1 MMGIKNMEPRNKD
14 TTKLSAEIDNFI
26 KNNSSERFSRGMH
39 LQKAW
44 ESVASTQALKHTDNV
59 VFSIKT
65 KHPCVLVYVDNSHW
79 AAELGTQKE
88 LYRLLL
94 EKETGWEIDDLK
106 FFVTRKAMFKK
117 LFQKK
122 KEEQQNETNITPLPL
137 DEYED
142 RYTRELVSPIKDE
155 RLKKRLYKAM
165 KTDFEWKKGSEGLK
179 LPQKPSGSPES
190 T

>member
-1 MMGIKNMEPRNKD
+1 MDSRNKD
-14 TTKLSAEIDNFI
+14 TTKLGAEIDNFI
-26 KNNSSERFSRGMH
+26 KSNSSERFSRGIR

-44 ESVASTQALKHTDNV
+44 EAIASPQALKHTDNV
-59 VFSIKT
+59 VFSIKA

-88 LYRLLL
+88 LHRLLL

-122 KEEQQNETNITPLPL
+122 KEDQQSEAKATPLPL
-137 DEYED
+137 DENED
-142 RYTRELVSPIKDE
+142 RYARELVSPIEDE
-155 RLKKRLYKAM
+155 RLKKRLYKAI
-165 KTDFEWKKGSEGLK
+165 KTDLEWKKGNEGLK
-179 LPQKPSGSPES
+179 LP
-190 T
+190 